1 MKRLSI
7 LFLGMMAL
15 ASCSNNVEPQNTISD
30 SEVVENVMMSRRSI
44 RQYTKQTI
52 SRDTLDQI
60 IKCGINAPN
69 GQNRQAYEL
78 RIVNNPKL
86 LKQISDAVIK
96 DKPDVSLKPGA
107 DNIFFGATTVI
118 FVANDTSYDMSQIDC
133 GLLGENI
140 MLSAW
145 AKGIGTC
152 CMGFPIRLMKE
163 SELCAPLIR
172 ELGFSADYNLLY
184 CIAMGYPNE
193 TPDAKP
199 RKEDMVKYIEE

>member
-1 MKRLSI
+1 
-7 LFLGMMAL
+7 MMAL
-15 ASCSNNVEPQNTISD
+15 ASCSNNVEPQNTISN

-152 CMGFPIRLMKE
+152 CIGFPIRLMKE
-163 SELCAPLIR
+163 SESCAPLIR
-172 ELGFSADYNLLY
+172 ELGFSAGYNLLY

-199 RKEDMVKYIEE
+199 N

>member
-1 MKRLSI
+1 
-7 LFLGMMAL
+7 MMAL

-163 SELCAPLIR
+163 SESCAPLIR
-172 ELGFSADYNLLY
+172 ELDFSADYNLLY

>member
-1 MKRLSI
+1 MKKLSI
-7 LFLGMMAL
+7 LILCMMAL
-15 ASCSNNVEPQNTISD
+15 TSCSQSDVTKESPKD
-30 SEVVENVMMSRRSI
+30 SESVENVIMARRSI

-69 GQNRQAYEL
+69 GQNRQAYEI
-78 RIVNNPKL
+78 RVVNNPQI
-86 LKQISDAVIK
+86 LKDISDAVIK
-96 DKPDVSLKPGA
+96 DNKDMSLKPGA
-107 DNIFFGATTVI
+107 DNIFFGATTVVFI
-118 FVANDTSYDMSQIDC
+118 GNDTSYDMSQIDC

-145 AKGIGTC
+145 EKGIGSC

-163 SELCAPLIR
+163 SESCAPLIQK
-172 ELGFSADYNLLY
+172 LGFSAGYNLLY

-193 TPDAKP
+193 NPDAKP
-199 RKEDMVKYIEE
+199 RKEDMIKYVE

>member
-152 CMGFPIRLMKE
+152 CMGFSIRLMKE
-163 SELCAPLIR
+163 SESCAPLIR

>member
-163 SELCAPLIR
+163 SESCAPLIR
-172 ELGFSADYNLLY
+172 ELGFCADYNLLY

>member
-1 MKRLSI
+1 
-7 LFLGMMAL
+7 MMVL
-15 ASCSNNVEPQNTISD
+15 ASCSQSDVTKESTND
-30 SEVVENVMMSRRSI
+30 SESVENIIMARRSI

-69 GQNRQAYEL
+69 GQNRQAYEI
-78 RIVNNPKL
+78 RVVNNPQI
-86 LKQISDAVIK
+86 LKDISDAVIK
-96 DKPDVSLKPGA
+96 DNKDMSLKPGA
-107 DNIFFGATTVI
+107 DNIFFGATTVVFI
-118 FVANDTSYDMSQIDC
+118 GNDTSYDMSQIDC

-163 SELCAPLIR
+163 SESCAPLIR
-172 ELGFSADYNLLY
+172 ELDFSADYNLLY